1 MDEQDRGRL
10 LIPIWL
16 LAALP
21 PLFWAGNF
29 VLARALH
36 AEIPPLAL
44 SFWRWVGALL
54 ILLPFTWRGLW
65 RARALLVRQWP
76 LLAFLALLG
85 ITNYNSMVYLGLQHT
100 AATNAVLLN
109 SAVPVMIVGLSFVL
123 LRLAVRGAQLGGI
136 LVSMLGVITIATEGR
151 PQELLAL
158 RLNRGDLWVLAAGL
172 DWALY
177 SVCVRWRPQGLA
189 PATFLAAIVLM
200 GLPPL
205 AGLYVWELSSGQG
218 FALDAVNLAAIGY
231 VALFPSVLAYLFWNR
246 AIAEMGPNRTG
257 QYLHLM
263 PAFGALL
270 AVLLLGEQLHGFHL
284 LGAALIGGGILLA
297 TWPKAS

>member
-65 RARALLVRQWP
+65 RALALLVRQWP

-151 PQELLAL
+151 PQELLEL

>member
-151 PQELLAL
+151 PQELLEL

>member
-270 AVLLLGEQLHGFHL
+270 AVLLLGEHL
-284 LGAALIGGGILLA
+284 GTDNGQAEKPHQNRSL
-297 TWPKAS
+297 

>member
-65 RARALLVRQWP
+65 RARALLAREWP

-151 PQELLAL
+151 PQELLEL

-270 AVLLLGEQLHGFHL
+270 AVLLLGEHL
-284 LGAALIGGGILLA
+284 GTDNGQAEKPHQNRSL
-297 TWPKAS
+297 

>member
-1 MDEQDRGRL
+1 MDVQGRRPL
-10 LIPIWL
+10 SIPIWL

-65 RARALLVRQWP
+65 RERELLARHWR

-85 ITNYNSMVYLGLQHT
+85 ITVYNSMVYLGLQHT
-100 AATNAVLLN
+100 TATNAVLLN
-109 SAVPVMIVGLSFVL
+109 SVVPVMIVGLSFLL
-123 LRLAVRGAQLGGI
+123 LRLAVRGAQLGLASSCRCWASSPSPLSTGR
-136 LVSMLGVITIATEGR
+136 GFEGR
-151 PQELLAL
+151 PQELLDL

-189 PATFLAAIVLM
+189 PATFLAAIVLI
-200 GLPPL
+200 GRRLPPL
-205 AGLYVWELSSGQG
+205 AGLYAWELSTGRG
-218 FALDAVNLAAIGY
+218 EFALDAVNLG
-231 VALFPSVLAYLFWNR
+231 
-246 AIAEMGPNRTG
+246 
-257 QYLHLM
+257 
-263 PAFGALL
+263 
-270 AVLLLGEQLHGFHL
+270 
-284 LGAALIGGGILLA
+284 
-297 TWPKAS
+297 

>member
-65 RARALLVRQWP
+65 RARALLARQWP

>member
-1 MDEQDRGRL
+1 MRNDAVRWR
-10 LIPIWL
+10 IPIWL

-65 RARALLVRQWP
+65 RERELLARHWR

-85 ITNYNSMVYLGLQHT
+85 ITVYNSMVYLGLQHT
-100 AATNAVLLN
+100 TATNAVLLN
-109 SAVPVMIVGLSFVL
+109 SVVPVMIVGLSFLL

-151 PQELLAL
+151 PQELLDL

-189 PATFLAAIVLM
+189 PATFLAAIVLI

-205 AGLYVWELSSGQG
+205 AGLYAWELSTGRG
-218 FALDAVNLAAIGY
+218 FALDAVNLVAIGY
-231 VALFPSVLAYLFWNR
+231 VALFPSVLAYLFWNQ

-270 AVLLLGEQLHGFHL
+270 AVLLLGEQLHGFQL
-284 LGAALIGGGILLA
+284 LGAVLIGAGILLA